1 MVDRLPPPPAQLSF
15 MHYRIPGRFSPSS
28 TRYGYEAVGGVRAP
42 ETTME
47 EYINTVQKIDE
58 LTFDPYSLIAKA
70 QDTRS
75 STTDKDIQVPGMLV
89 RSVH

>member
-1 MVDRLPPPPAQLSF
+1 
-15 MHYRIPGRFSPSS
+15 
-28 TRYGYEAVGGVRAP
+28 
-42 ETTME
+42 ME